1 MAAWE
6 SFTSYLDSLTGKER
20 DALKELTASHRTD
33 LLAARSE
40 EARVRMANDFVKA
53 AKEYLKAVKR

>member
-6 SFTSYLDSLTGKER
+6 LFTSYLDSLTAKER

-40 EARVRMANDFVKA
+40 DARVRMADEFVKA
-53 AKEYLKAVKR
+53 AKEYLKVVKK